1 MEVLPEYCLSYV
13 EKDSTSGYVDLP
25 TKVLEDLKDAEFPLI
40 FKLTTFINKDIRNS
54 TFCGVKEFIEG
65 SNMSVPSWM
74 MENLLSPE
82 NGIIQLSYIK
92 YIPYG
97 KYVELEPLDESFFQ
111 IPNYDVYLE
120 SQLSDHCILTKEQ
133 IFKVKIEGESYR
145 IKVNHVEVDW
155 EQADFGKLG
164 VNYQE
169 ELSNSINI
177 VNQDIKVNMINKFL
191 KKNENKKATKK
202 NRIESKEEL
211 IETKDNVDG
220 LKVGGKN
227 ISKDKLREHY
237 INYFSK

>member
-97 KYVELEPLDESFFQ
+97 KYVELEPLDESFFK

-120 SQLSDHCILTKEQ
+120 SQLSDHCILTKDQ
-133 IFKVKIEGESYR
+133 VIKVKIEGEHYR
-145 IKVNHVEVDW
+145 IKVNLVEVDW
-155 EQADFGKLG
+155 EQVDFDKLG
-164 VNYQE
+164 VNYQD

-191 KKNENKKATKK
+191 KEDETK
-202 NRIESKEEL
+202 KEEL
-211 IETKDNVDG
+211 IETENESNG

-227 ISKDKLREHY
+227 ILRNKLREHY